1 MDTMTQ
7 VEMPTWH
14 QGRIA
19 LVGDA
24 CGSLTALSGQGAS
37 MAVGGA
43 YLLAQA
49 LHEERDHTAAF
60 LRYEHLMRPEVEKRQ
75 KNARTNIKSFLPESN
90 LGLLMQQAL
99 MKLVLRETFSG
110 LLVRQFGAESLL
122 QTPYSV

>member
-1 MDTMTQ
+1 
-7 VEMPTWH
+7 
-14 QGRIA
+14 
-19 LVGDA
+19 
-24 CGSLTALSGQGAS
+24 